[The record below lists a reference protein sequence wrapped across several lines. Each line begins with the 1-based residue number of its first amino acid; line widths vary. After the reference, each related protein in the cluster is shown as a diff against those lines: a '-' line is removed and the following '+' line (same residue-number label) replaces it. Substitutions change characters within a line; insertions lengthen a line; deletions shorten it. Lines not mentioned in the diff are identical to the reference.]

1 MNPQRTGNWSF
12 SVHRWGQE
20 FLIHTHIYP
29 RKLLYQIKPWP
40 LVFGTILC
48 NGPTSWFLMGRA
60 AKAVMSNKFLASH
73 PPSRNDGRL
82 LDEYGAWGTSKYVRP
97 TCPTSMHTYTYI
109 LYRERE
115 RVQCVYIYMYD
126 ILYNYMYIHHQPTF
140 TNFTSDQKPSQLRR
154 RASNTSLFLHLPE
167 PWHLQSHHF
176 HLAFQQE
183 GPCIAAARCKR
194 CQYLARYGARS
205 CCWSRWCGVMF
216 ISPLGLRENLQET
229 RGFNR
234 HLGVFVYLFL

>member
-109 LYRERE
+109 YYIERE
-115 RVQCVYIYMYD
+115 RVQCVYIYMCMIYYTTICTYIINLLLP
-126 ILYNYMYIHHQPTF
+126 ILPT
-140 TNFTSDQKPSQLRR
+140 K
-154 RASNTSLFLHLPE
+154 HLPICGAE
-167 PWHLQSHHF
+167 LLIPVSSSISRAMAPPKSPFPSSIPAGRAMYCGCTVQTLSIPGSLWGAQLLLVTVMWGHVHF
-176 HLAFQQE
+176 TA
-183 GPCIAAARCKR
+183 
-194 CQYLARYGARS
+194 
-205 CCWSRWCGVMF
+205 WSKGKSTGNPG
-216 ISPLGLRENLQET
+216 I
-229 RGFNR
+229 
-234 HLGVFVYLFL
+234 

>member
-12 SVHRWGQE
+12 LVHRWGQE

-115 RVQCVYIYMYD
+115 STMCIYIYVYD

-154 RASNTSLFLHLPE
+154 RASNTSLFLHLP
-167 PWHLQSHHF
+167 SH
-176 HLAFQQE
+176 
-183 GPCIAAARCKR
+183 GTSK
-194 CQYLARYGARS
+194 
-205 CCWSRWCGVMF
+205 VT
-216 ISPLGLRENLQET
+216 ISI
-229 RGFNR
+229 
-234 HLGVFVYLFL
+234 